1 MTVEMTLEDYRNWL
15 RIQLQQSIAPNA
27 AWIMIESGWDSRVLE
42 VDGQWIFRVARWPEI
57 GKQFRKELQLLLEL
71 VDYLPVAV
79 PNPEFAW
86 LDDPNFI
93 CMGYRKLNGEALSDA
108 AAKTALAAQ
117 IGTFL
122 SCLHQFPL
130 DAVPQ
135 AGLLVLTPDEWRS
148 KYLEFYQWMQK
159 TMQRQVSG
167 ALWKNMRD
175 VWDDFLGTEANF
187 HFTPVL
193 IHGDLGAEH
202 LLVDPHSDRLVG
214 VIDWGDA
221 CVGDPALDFTGLLAS
236 FGADFVSQALASYVR
251 PVDSRFWRRMAFY
264 RDILPFYQMHYGL
277 EFGKRR
283 YFLEGLQ
290 AFAGRQN
297 KIETEANE

>member
-108 AAKTALAAQ
+108 AAPGFRSFVEKYAR
-117 IGTFL
+117 
-122 SCLHQFPL
+122 CL
-130 DAVPQ
+130 
-135 AGLLVLTPDEWRS
+135 G
-148 KYLEFYQWMQK
+148 
-159 TMQRQVSG
+159 
-167 ALWKNMRD
+167 
-175 VWDDFLGTEANF
+175 
-187 HFTPVL
+187 
-193 IHGDLGAEH
+193 
-202 LLVDPHSDRLVG
+202 
-214 VIDWGDA
+214 
-221 CVGDPALDFTGLLAS
+221 
-236 FGADFVSQALASYVR
+236 
-251 PVDSRFWRRMAFY
+251 
-264 RDILPFYQMHYGL
+264 
-277 EFGKRR
+277 
-283 YFLEGLQ
+283 
-290 AFAGRQN
+290 
-297 KIETEANE
+297 